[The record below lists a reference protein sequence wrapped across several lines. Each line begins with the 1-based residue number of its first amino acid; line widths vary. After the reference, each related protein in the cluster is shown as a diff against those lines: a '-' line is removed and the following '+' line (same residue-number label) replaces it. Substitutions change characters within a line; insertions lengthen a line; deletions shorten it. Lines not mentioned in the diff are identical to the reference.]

1 VFFRYNQG
9 VAWVY
14 GVIAQKSNYLPV
26 IVNSVCRRF
35 PADDFTELAR
45 LTHNVL
51 THGLACA
58 VVDRVWQ
65 RVDVNVSDY
74 SFKRI
79 LLELFRHGHVSR

>member
-1 VFFRYNQG
+1 M
-9 VAWVY
+9 AWVY
-14 GVIAQKSNYLPV
+14 GVIAQESNYLPV
-26 IVNSVCRRF
+26 IVDSVCRRF
-35 PADDFTELAR
+35 SADDSTEFAR
-45 LTHNVL
+45 LTHNVFL

-79 LLELFRHGHVSR
+79 WLELFRHGHVGR